1 MTASQAVRVIRT
13 NDIAFAE
20 ARRLRHEVL
29 FAPFGISSSTDFD
42 DENPDS
48 THMAAFDHGR
58 VVGYGRL
65 VMRGREAQI
74 RHVCV
79 SPRAQ
84 GHGVGTEIL
93 NSLVALARKNGA
105 GLVFLNARFTALG
118 VYRRLGF
125 KEVGELIPAEDVA
138 LPHKR
143 MEMRL

>member
-1 MTASQAVRVIRT
+1 LIASQGVRVIRT

-20 ARRLRHEVL
+20 AKQLRYHVL
-29 FAPFGISSSTDFD
+29 FAPFGVSALTDFD

-48 THMAAFDHGR
+48 THMAAFDRGR

-65 VMRGREAQI
+65 VMRGGEAQI

-79 SPRAQ
+79 SPSAQ
-84 GHGVGTEIL
+84 GHGVGTTVL
-93 NSLVALARKNGA
+93 NALVARARENGA
-105 GLVFLNARFTALG
+105 RTVFLNARFTALG

-125 KEVGELIPAEDVA
+125 KEVGELIPAEDIA

-143 MEMRL
+143 MELQL